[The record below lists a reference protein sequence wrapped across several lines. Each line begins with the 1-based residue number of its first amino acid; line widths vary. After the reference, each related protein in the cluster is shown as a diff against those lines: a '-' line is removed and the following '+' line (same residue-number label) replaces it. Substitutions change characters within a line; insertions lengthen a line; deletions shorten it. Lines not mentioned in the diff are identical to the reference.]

1 MNQVALPIEN
11 KINTVNVS
19 GDFFFNE
26 SAPIVNG
33 TPDESAT
40 IKLTNTQKA
49 WLNDIAVARGT
60 GMSTLGRDAIQLYID
75 FFKNYHKL
83 YRYKKQIEALLEA
96 LP

>member
-1 MNQVALPIEN
+1 MSQIALPFES
-11 KINTVNVS
+11 KINTVHVS
-19 GDFFFNE
+19 GDFYFNE
-26 SAPIVNG
+26 SGPSIAG
-33 TPDESAT
+33 APDESAT
-40 IKLTNTQKA
+40 IKLTASQKA